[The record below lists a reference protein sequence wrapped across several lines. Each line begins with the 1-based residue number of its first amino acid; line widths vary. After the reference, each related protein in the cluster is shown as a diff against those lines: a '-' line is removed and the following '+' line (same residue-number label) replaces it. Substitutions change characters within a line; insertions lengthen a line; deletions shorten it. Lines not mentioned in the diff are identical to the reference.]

1 MEAWQ
6 QVSLL
11 LESDGKASTTVILS
25 AVHTSN
31 GSEKIIG
38 FDNVCLT
45 AQHPDHITEI
55 VNGIQKTAKVLYD
68 LQGRRIEPSN
78 ARKGIY
84 IQQGRKHIIK

>member
-1 MEAWQ
+1 
-6 QVSLL
+6 
-11 LESDGKASTTVILS
+11 VILS

-45 AQHPDHITEI
+45 AQQPDHITEI
-55 VNGIQKTAKVLYD
+55 VNEIQKTAKVLYD
-68 LQGRRIEPSN
+68 LQGRKIEPSN